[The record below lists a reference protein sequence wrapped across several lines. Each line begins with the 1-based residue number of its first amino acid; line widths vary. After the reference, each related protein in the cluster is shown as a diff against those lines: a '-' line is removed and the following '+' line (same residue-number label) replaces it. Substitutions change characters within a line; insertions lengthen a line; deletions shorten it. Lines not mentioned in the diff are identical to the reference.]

1 MEDTNIKKTLI
12 IIAAILLVSIFL
24 TSNCNRS
31 ETRKLS
37 DNINTQTEQIQY
49 LNQKLDI
56 VEGEIMLQ
64 RIMISDKN
72 NTQRL
77 DSLVLINEQQK
88 KHIEDYKQT
97 LKNLKK

>member
-12 IIAAILLVSIFL
+12 IIAVVLFVSIFL

-31 ETRKLS
+31 ETRKLN
-37 DNINTQTEQIQY
+37 DNINIQTEQIIY
-49 LNQKLDI
+49 LNKKMSLLED
-56 VEGEIMLQ
+56 EIMLQ

-72 NTQRL
+72 NKQRL
-77 DSLVLINEQQK
+77 DSLTLINEQQK
-88 KHIEDYKQT
+88 KHIEDFKQT